1 LIIESIIAV
10 YHSETLQ
17 HIAWK

>member
-1 LIIESIIAV
+1 MFN
-10 YHSETLQ
+10 YRNHSETLQ

>member
-1 LIIESIIAV
+1 MFD
-10 YHSETLQ
+10 YRNHSETLQ